1 LISASKNPIE
11 RKIRK
16 NQKGSLKMKKVK
28 IVKSSLGYT
37 LKKPLIL
44 EIPEPRNQAEHNLQ
58 RYVIQTFVGQYPH
71 LAQFTFE
78 NYSMMELA
86 KHLLI
91 HRTGSR
97 ATLCNYVYSVHS
109 FCRWLNTSPDKLL
122 AECKDQDEAPIS
134 KGIARSRRRLADFAT
149 DLQAKNH
156 LAPVTVHHMMSHI
169 QSWFRINGVDLKL
182 LYRISK
188 WPLYEE
194 RAPSLEEL
202 QKILDVADL
211 REKVIV
217 TMLAT
222 GGFRK
227 GTLTKLQYRHVKRDL
242 ERHVFPI
249 HVHVEAEITKS
260 KHHEYDT
267 FLCQEAS
274 EYLEA
279 YLEARRKGWE
289 RRLPEQITN
298 QSPLISTV
306 NNKPKPLTPSYISD
320 LIRWLYFKAGL
331 IDNSSEIRRHKLRTH
346 SLRKFFR
353 TQLAFLGVDRDYIEY
368 MLGHKIS
375 SYFDI
380 KMRGIEYLRGIYLSS
395 GISIRLQSEENKIE
409 ALKQIIR
416 SWGLNPEKILTREA
430 LGQSQ
435 TNVIEPNRLKN
446 R

>member
-1 LISASKNPIE
+1 MK
-11 RKIRK
+11 KIR
-16 NQKGSLKMKKVK
+16 
-28 IVKSSLGYT
+28 IIKSSLGYT

-58 RYVIQTFVGQYPH
+58 RYVIKTFVGQYPH

-78 NYSMMELA
+78 NNSMMELA

-122 AECKDQDEAPIS
+122 AECQDQDEAPVP
-134 KGIARSRRRLADFAT
+134 KGIAKARRLLADFAA

-156 LAPVTVHHMMSHI
+156 LAPATVHHMMSHI
-169 QSWFRINGVDLKL
+169 QSWFRINCVDLKL

-188 WPLYEE
+188 WALYEE

-202 QKILDVADL
+202 QKILNVADL
-211 REKVIV
+211 REKVIITV
-217 TMLAT
+217 LAT
-222 GGFRK
+222 GGFRRD
-227 GTLTKLQYRHVKRDL
+227 TLAKLQYRHVKRDL

-260 KHHEYDT
+260 KHHDYDT

-289 RRLPEQITN
+289 RRPLEQITD
-298 QSPLISTV
+298 QSPLICTV
-306 NNKPKPLTPSYISD
+306 NDKPKPLTSSYISD
-320 LIRWLYFKAGL
+320 LIRWLYVKAGL
-331 IDNSSEIRRHKLRTH
+331 IDNSSSNRRYKLRTH

-368 MLGHKIS
+368 MIGHKIS

-395 GISIRLQSEENKIE
+395 GISIRPQSEENKID

-416 SWGLNPEKILTREA
+416 FWGLNPEKILTREA
-430 LGQSQ
+430 LGQSH
-435 TNVIEPNRLKN
+435 TTAIEPNRLEN
-446 R
+446 